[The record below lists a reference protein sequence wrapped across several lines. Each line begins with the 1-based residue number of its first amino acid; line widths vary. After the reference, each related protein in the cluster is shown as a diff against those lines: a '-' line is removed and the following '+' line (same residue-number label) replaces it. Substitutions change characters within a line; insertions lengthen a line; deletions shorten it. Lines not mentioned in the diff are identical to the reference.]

1 MPWKD
6 LRPMDER
13 VLFVADYV
21 RELYDFTELC
31 ARYGVS
37 RKTGYKWVERYR
49 HEGTEGLQ
57 ERSRRPLSQPTQL
70 PYAVQ
75 QAIIQLRG
83 SRRMELGPKK
93 IQTRLRERF
102 PDQTVPSRTTIYNV
116 LKRAGL
122 ITPRRLRR
130 RVAPSGG
137 VLDGI
142 QVPNGLWSA
151 DFKGQFITGDR
162 HWCYP
167 LTVMDHASRYLLG
180 CRALP
185 GTRGA
190 ETRTSFER
198 LFRRYGLPERLRT
211 DNGVPFASLGSAGL
225 SRLSI
230 WWIRLGIVPERIKP
244 GQPQQNGRHERM
256 HRTLKRAAAQPPAPN
271 ARAQQRRF
279 DVFRRHYNAERPH
292 EALAQRTPASVYTL
306 SPRPY
311 PERLPEM
318 IYPSYMHAH
327 RVCDTGLIY
336 WNAWRIY
343 VGYLLAGEH
352 VGIEPVGDGLW
363 NVHFGPIRLGGFDER
378 NLKPEEDYLT
388 LKL

>member
-21 RELYDFTELC
+21 RELYSFSELC

-37 RKTGYKWVERYR
+37 RKTGYKWVDRYGR
-49 HEGTEGLQ
+49 EGVEGLE

-75 QAIIQLRG
+75 QSIIHLRG
-83 SRRMELGPKK
+83 SRRTELGPKK
-93 IQTRLRERF
+93 IQTRLRERY
-102 PDQTVPSRTTIYNV
+102 PDQPLPSRTTIYNV

-122 ITPRRLRR
+122 IPPRRTRR
-130 RVAPSGG
+130 RVAPSGA
-137 VLDGI
+137 VVDGI
-142 QVPNGLWSA
+142 KVPNGLWSA
-151 DFKGQFITGDR
+151 DFKGQFLTGDG

-180 CRALP
+180 CQGLP

-190 ETRTSFER
+190 ETRAVFER
-198 LFRRYGLPERLRT
+198 LFRRNGLPERLRT

-244 GQPQQNGRHERM
+244 GHPQQNGRHERM

-271 ARAQQRRF
+271 ARAQQQRF

-292 EALAQRTPASVYTL
+292 EALAQRTPASLYTP
-306 SPRPY
+306 SPRSY
-311 PERLPEM
+311 PARLPEM
-318 IYPSYMHAH
+318 IYPSYMHPH
-327 RVCDTGLIY
+327 RICDTGLIY

-352 VGIEPVGDGLW
+352 VGVEPVGDGLW
-363 NVHFGPIRLGGFDER
+363 NVHFGPVRLGGFDER
-378 NLKPEEDYLT
+378 NLKPGEDYLT